1 LSGIAAILN
10 LDQTPIDKQL
20 LEQITQHLRLR
31 GPDGSNHWIA
41 SNSQAD
47 IGYFGM
53 AHSLLR
59 VSFQSK
65 HETGPC
71 TLGDGVWI
79 SADVRLDDRA
89 RLISDLRA
97 AGRDVQLETPDP
109 ELILHAY
116 AVWEEDCLT
125 HLLGDFAFIL
135 WDDNQQSLFCV
146 RDPVGVVPFYYTQVG
161 STLLIGNTLQ
171 ALRLHPGV
179 SSEYNELAI
188 ANFLLFPAHTE
199 FEETYFQAIHRLPPA
214 HTLAWR
220 SGQVDFQITRY
231 YSLPEPNVCLV
242 YKDPREYIE
251 RFLERFKHAVADR
264 MVAPT
269 IGVTMSGG
277 MDSTSVA
284 AIAQHLIKERNL
296 DIQITAYT
304 TAIQEMSADE
314 EGKYSSYAAQYLAI
328 QHEIIPWEEY
338 LFPAQRPQYTL
349 LPPAP
354 VSIPHSSGG
363 DEIKQR
369 AASRGRLVFTGF
381 GGDPIFRPRYN
392 YWQEALQGGRLLCLF
407 SQFYQHIR
415 LTHHRPPLFMDHYRR
430 QRRGELRF
438 PMEIPDWI
446 HPDFAKRYDLQERV
460 NQKLNASEQFS
471 QLENMLLASF
481 WSNIFTNRDPE
492 MTGLMLREV
501 HPFFDLRLIEYMRA
515 VPSLPWMLKKYL
527 LREAMQGYLPDSILQ
542 RKKTPLVG
550 KPHDA
555 YARAGRIPSWYYE
568 LATAPELNPYIDLD
582 RMRAMIQNVG
592 QEDVNTHHIGKASR
606 LAFWLQANNSMSIA

>member
-10 LDQTPIDKQL
+10 LDQSPIDTQL
-20 LEQITQHLRLR
+20 LAQITQYLRFR
-31 GPDGSNHWIA
+31 GKEGSNHWIA
-41 SNSQAD
+41 PNPQAD
-47 IGYFGM
+47 SGYFGM
-53 AHSLLR
+53 VHSLLQLGL
-59 VSFQSK
+59 QSK
-65 HETGPC
+65 QKPGPC

-97 AGRDVQLETPDP
+97 ADRDVHLETPDP
-109 ELILHAY
+109 DLILHAY
-116 AVWEEDCLT
+116 AVWGGDCLA

-135 WDDNQQSLFCV
+135 WDDHQHSLFCA

-171 ALRLHPGV
+171 ALRLHPDI
-179 SSEYNELAI
+179 SAALNELAI

-214 HTLAWR
+214 HTLTWQK
-220 SGQVDFQITRY
+220 GQPEIQIKRY
-231 YSLPEPNVCLV
+231 YSLPEPNGCLV
-242 YKDPREYIE
+242 YKDPRDTIE
-251 RFLERFKHAVADR
+251 HFRQHFKIAVADR
-264 MVAPT
+264 MVAPN
-269 IGVTMSGG
+269 IAVTMSGG

-284 AIAQHLIKERNL
+284 AVAQHLVQEKNL
-296 DIQITAYT
+296 DIQVKAYT
-304 TAIQEMSADE
+304 VEIQEMSTDE
-314 EGKYSSYAAQYLAI
+314 EGKYSTIAAEYLGI
-328 QHEIIPWEEY
+328 QHEIIPWEQY
-338 LFPAQRPQYTL
+338 LFPAQRPQYSL

-354 VSIPHSSGG
+354 LSIPHSSGG
-363 DEIKQR
+363 DEIRQR
-369 AASRGRLVFTGF
+369 VAKHGRLIFSGF

-392 YWQEALQGGRLLCLF
+392 YWQEALQGGHLLCLF
-407 SQFYQHIR
+407 SQLYQHIR
-415 LTHHRPPLFMDHYRR
+415 ITHQRPPFFIDHYRR
-430 QRRGELRF
+430 RRRGELRF

-446 HPDFAKRYDLQERV
+446 NPDFVKRHDLQERV
-460 NQKLNASEQFS
+460 NQKLHAAEQYS

-492 MTGLMLREV
+492 MSALPLREV
-501 HPFFDLRLIEYMRA
+501 HPFFDLRLIEYLRA

-555 YARAGRIPSWYYE
+555 YARAGRIPSWYFE
-568 LATAPELNPYIDLD
+568 LAMAIELSPYIDLD
-582 RMRAMIQNVG
+582 RMRTMIENVG
-592 QEDVNTHHIGKASR
+592 QEDVNSHHIGKASR
-606 LAFWLQANNSMSIA
+606 LAFWLQANNSMSIL